1 MSLCQRLSVL
11 VASDRRDSVAAP
23 DDEVSRVFERRKI
36 FEIEENMSKSTKSA
50 AAQSHFAK
58 RRAQAGGSA
67 SEPGSGRP
75 GAQEAD
81 SYEARGEAAL
91 TSASAQDILLQL

>member
-50 AAQSHFAK
+50 AAQSHFAS
-58 RRAQAGGSA
+58 AG
-67 SEPGSGRP
+67 PR
-75 GAQEAD
+75 QEAAPA
-81 SYEARGEAAL
+81 SQAAAGQAPRRQTATRL
-91 TSASAQDILLQL
+91 AEKQR